1 MRAGQS
7 LNFPSLGFLICAM
20 GVLCL
25 SSQLPGASLVGN
37 LPGNLPVMQETWVQ
51 SLAWEDPLKKELAS
65 HSSILTCKVS
75 WTQEPGGL
83 GHGAAKSWA

>member
-37 LPGNLPVMQETWVQ
+37 LPGNLPAMQETWVQ
-51 SLAWEDPLKKELAS
+51 SLAQADPLEEGMET
-65 HSSILTCKVS
+65 HSGILKS
-75 WTQEPGGL
+75 WT
-83 GHGAAKSWA
+83 